1 MELQE
6 RIKNSESKQTK
17 IIFPNTLNDHDTL
30 FGGTA
35 MQWMDEVAYITAIR
49 FTRKKMVTVSVTN
62 IQFLL
67 PIKSGTIIEIKG
79 NVVKTRNVK
88 LEIQVEIFVEDM
100 YFNEKHKAVNALFT
114 FAAINNDNKPIP
126 IL

>member
-1 MELQE
+1 
-6 RIKNSESKQTK
+6 
-17 IIFPNTLNDHDTL
+17 
-30 FGGTA
+30 
-35 MQWMDEVAYITAIR
+35 
-49 FTRKKMVTVSVTN
+49 MVTVSVTN